1 MSYECKRCFYKTDQK
16 VNMTRHLQRKYKC
29 PKNISSIF
37 ISDEDWI
44 KTSLIKN
51 NIKKINENNCTQY
64 LENSAKIEKI
74 CTETLENSA
83 KIEKSCTQPALLS
96 TQTALLSTQ
105 TAPLCT
111 EEAPSFTQ
119 STLLSNDTLNIIN
132 KHINDKITDN
142 IKNQY
147 KCLNCDCIFTRKSS
161 LRRHQNNICKNNNI
175 SNSNIENV
183 NIENNNI
190 ENNTNNTINNNT
202 VNNILNLNLNI
213 NNKLIS
219 FDNDWDISKLDLE
232 TKQLLFLS
240 SIKFTKTME
249 KILENDANMN
259 VFIEKNSNSG
269 IVYKDKFE
277 EMNIND
283 IIDKSMEKLYKH
295 LTQFYKDIKIDNE
308 YQIKDEYLE
317 KEQQIIENKYDD
329 YTKNEATQK
338 KVHEHILEIY
348 ERNKDKILTNYKNV
362 VDDSITKDTFIGY

>member
-16 VNMTRHLQRKYKC
+16 INMTRHLKRKYKC
-29 PKNISSIF
+29 PKNINSIF
-37 ISDEDWI
+37 ISDDDWI
-44 KTSLIKN
+44 KSSLIKN
-51 NIKKINENNCTQY
+51 NLKILNENNCTQS
-64 LENSAKIEKI
+64 LENSAKIEKD

-83 KIEKSCTQPALLS
+83 KIEKSCTQPALFS
-96 TQTALLSTQ
+96 TQSAQFCTE
-105 TAPLCT
+105 TAPSCT
-111 EEAPSFTQ
+111 QDAPLNSDKN
-119 STLLSNDTLNIIN
+119 NDTLNIIN
-132 KHINDKITDN
+132 KHINDKITYN

-147 KCLNCDCIFTRKSS
+147 KCSNCDCIFTRKSS

-183 NIENNNI
+183 NI

-259 VFIEKNSNSG
+259 VFIEKNSNCG

-277 EMNIND
+277 EMNVND

-329 YTKNEATQK
+329 YTKNQATQK
-338 KVHEHILEIY
+338 KVHDHILEIY